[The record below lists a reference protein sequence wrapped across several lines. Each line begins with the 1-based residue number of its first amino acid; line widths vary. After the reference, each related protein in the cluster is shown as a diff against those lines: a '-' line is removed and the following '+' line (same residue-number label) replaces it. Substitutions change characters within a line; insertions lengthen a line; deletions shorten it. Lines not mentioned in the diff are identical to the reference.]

1 LLRICVA
8 AEIGDKTK
16 DLVDVTVVQN
26 RFLESEIEES
36 PPIIDVG
43 EQFLAGS
50 LAKRCHRR
58 AT

>member
-1 LLRICVA
+1 VILKVSF
-8 AEIGDKTK
+8 G
-16 DLVDVTVVQN
+16 VTVVQN

-43 EQFLAGS
+43 EKFLAGS